1 MRKYYTLFALIALF
15 ITQQSFADMTDT
27 DNMSTKECKVIAKSC
42 LKAGC
47 KGKDFW
53 FDCMKPVLLGKTVA
67 KVTVDA
73 NDVSACRQAKI
84 TKMQTELEQLQQVK

>member
-15 ITQQSFADMTDT
+15 ATQQSFADMTDT
-27 DNMSTKECKVIAKSC
+27 DDMSTKECKVIVKAC
-42 LKAGC
+42 LKADY
-47 KGKDFW
+47 KGKKFW

-67 KVTVDA
+67 NVTVDA

-84 TKMQTELEQLQQVK
+84 TKMQAEIEQFQQVK